1 MSLSLIHG
9 FRIEPGGPMM
19 MRDETE
25 KTGKPTDEMAKEGRD
40 TRDRLEASAELRRTM
55 MKRLAVS
62 GFLAPAVLVTL
73 LKQPATAS

>member
-1 MSLSLIHG
+1 
-9 FRIEPGGPMM
+9 MM

-25 KTGKPTDEMAKEGRD
+25 KTGKPTDETAKEGRD

-73 LKQPATAS
+73 LKQPAAAS

>member
-1 MSLSLIHG
+1 
-9 FRIEPGGPMM
+9 

-25 KTGKPTDEMAKEGRD
+25 KNAKPADETAKEAPA

-73 LKQPATAS
+73 LKQPAAAS